1 MEKVLPFVVVDRLH
15 VDAILGTDILKA
27 FRAVIDLED
36 QVLTLKENGEVVPLG
51 ASRVEESF
59 AADIAA
65 TVKLTPGAQALVRAR
80 LNGTLTPDT
89 TVLVEGI
96 AGGDDSLRIARTL
109 CTVQDGQVI
118 VEICNASTEELV
130 IKENAQV
137 AVAAVVPVSAF
148 LLERELTSDMTY
160 ENKIIASSA
169 ASKELSGGD
178 ASKMSKDLV
187 ENSDEAL
194 KVDFSDSDMNEE
206 QCELFSEMLNGFKD
220 LFVETSKRPG
230 RTDLLKFKIDTGT
243 HVPIKQQP
251 YRVSRV
257 EGEVMEAE
265 IDQYSDL
272 GLIRPSMSPWA
283 SPVLM
288 IRKPDGGVRFC
299 IDYRKLNAVTI
310 KDSYPMPLIDDI
322 LDVLGQAK
330 LFSTMDIASGY
341 WNVPMDPDSV
351 EKTAFTSK
359 FGLYEWLVMPFG
371 LCNAVPAFERLMEN

>member
-1 MEKVLPFVVVDRLH
+1 MLADSGAIESLVHERVLRRIGRASDTLRTYSGSLDSVSGHDIKVRGVIDLPVTLGTMEKVLPFVVVDRLH
-15 VDAILGTDILKA
+15 VDAILGTDVLKA
-27 FRAVIDLED
+27 FRA
-36 QVLTLKENGEVVPLG
+36 NGDVVPLG
-51 ASRVEESF
+51 SSRVEENF

-65 TVKLTPGAQALVRAR
+65 TVRLTPGAQALVRAR

-96 AGGDDSLRIARTL
+96 VG
-109 CTVQDGQVI
+109 DGQVI

-194 KVDFSDSDMNEE
+194 RVDFSDSDMNEE

-243 HVPIKQQP
+243 HAPNNN
-251 YRVSRV
+251 RT
-257 EGEVMEAE
+257 E
-265 IDQYSDL
+265 
-272 GLIRPSMSPWA
+272 
-283 SPVLM
+283 
-288 IRKPDGGVRFC
+288 C
-299 IDYRKLNAVTI
+299 
-310 KDSYPMPLIDDI
+310 
-322 LDVLGQAK
+322 
-330 LFSTMDIASGY
+330 
-341 WNVPMDPDSV
+341 
-351 EKTAFTSK
+351 
-359 FGLYEWLVMPFG
+359 
-371 LCNAVPAFERLMEN
+371 